1 MPFSIRGCALFF
13 LLLLLAL
20 SGCAGEEAEGASVTL
35 IWGGTHEVGEGS
47 ALPGD
52 VFMTDGWLRL
62 APGARLEGDLTM
74 LGGALESA
82 GAIGGD
88 VLVLGGAAA
97 FAGGGSVE
105 GNLDYTSGAVVEMAP
120 GVVQGQVT
128 ERLGSPD
135 TDAFLRQDETGVDDF
150 LRALISYL
158 VLAAAGA
165 FLAVRRPA
173 LLARV
178 AEAATQHPLV
188 GGAVG
193 LLSGLVAPALLVL
206 MAFTVVLLPVTTVGL
221 ILAVLVVGYA
231 QMALGWAAGQWLAR
245 RRGWAAGRATFAG
258 TLALLV
264 ALWLLRLIPVAGD
277 LLAMLVTLVAVG
289 AVLLTRFGTV
299 AYQPP
304 LPRPPE
310 DLSSYA
316 RPSRRN

>member
-1 MPFSIRGCALFF
+1 M
-13 LLLLLAL
+13 
-20 SGCAGEEAEGASVTL
+20 
-35 IWGGTHEVGEGS
+35 
-47 ALPGD
+47 
-52 VFMTDGWLRL
+52 
-62 APGARLEGDLTM
+62 
-74 LGGALESA
+74 
-82 GAIGGD
+82 
-88 VLVLGGAAA
+88 
-97 FAGGGSVE
+97 
-105 GNLDYTSGAVVEMAP
+105 
-120 GVVQGQVT
+120 
-128 ERLGSPD
+128 
-135 TDAFLRQDETGVDDF
+135 DDF